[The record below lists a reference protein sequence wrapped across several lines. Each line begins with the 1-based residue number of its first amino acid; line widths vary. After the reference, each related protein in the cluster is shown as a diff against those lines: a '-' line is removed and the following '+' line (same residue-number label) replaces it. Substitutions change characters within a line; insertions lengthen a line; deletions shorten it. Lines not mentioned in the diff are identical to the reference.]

1 MLPSAS
7 ASFPFRLDYEND
19 CLKRAHSIEDTLL
32 SAIRIFL
39 LTRKGSRVGNNV
51 GSFLPELLLN
61 NIAVSRLPSLANEL
75 KTELITNF
83 PGVDFLNVVMSQNLE
98 ERNSDLIVKIS
109 FSTANQTNIFELT
122 LNMPS
127 VFDSTSGLTRESI
140 L

>member
-7 ASFPFRLDYEND
+7 CSFPFRLDNEND

-39 LTRKGSRVGNNV
+39 LTRKGSRIGNNV

-61 NIAVSRLPSLANEL
+61 NIAISRLPSLANEL

-83 PGVDFLNVVMSQNLE
+83 PGVDFLNVVMSQNLNE
-98 ERNSDLIVKIS
+98 GSSDLIVKIS

-127 VFDSTSGLTRESI
+127 VFDRNSGLTRENI